1 MMVRAKSCLWRFFS
15 RDASVPYRAP
25 AQKISPVMPGTLMP
39 THFQP
44 PTVYLGEA
52 KWKFYILQCIPL
64 TPYLLATPSLPP
76 LFLQISLNF
85 FLEECVTRLR
95 DHYLDHLSGSGA
107 LSSLGCGVSSY
118 TVQQFN
124 NAQIK

>member
-1 MMVRAKSCLWRFFS
+1 MVRAKSCLWGFIS
-15 RDASVPYRAP
+15 QDASIPYRVP
-25 AQKISPVMPGTLMP
+25 AQKISSVMPGTLMP

-52 KWKFYILQCIPL
+52 KWKFYIPQCIPL

-85 FLEECVTRLR
+85 FWKNDVTRLR
-95 DHYLDHLSGSGA
+95 DHYLDHLSVSGV
-107 LSSLGCGVSSY
+107 LSSLGYEVCLHTPYSSL
-118 TVQQFN
+118 TMH
-124 NAQIK
+124 K